1 MDDKNDSTY
10 TALVKFDQ
18 QEIEEYQKK
27 VERLIVYLEKVRELF
42 KEIAEM
48 QLHP

>member
-1 MDDKNDSTY
+1 MDENNRTY
-10 TALVKFDQ
+10 TANIKFDR
-18 QEIEEYQKK
+18 QEIDEYQKK

-42 KEIAEM
+42 KEIAEL